1 MIERLFADAP
11 TSPVSRLWV
20 WRLLF
25 PPIRAFVML
34 FIEIGVHGREH
45 IPASGPYIVAS
56 NHINWKDPPVVSLAL
71 AIPIRWMAK
80 VEVFRWFVVGFLLR
94 GIGSIAVRRGESDRR
109 AMVTGLRVLEKGL
122 PLGVFPEGHRSEDGR
137 LLRGRPGIGLLA
149 ERTNALIVPCGI
161 TGTPTARFRLIR
173 RREVEISF
181 GPPFRVSDLPPEER
195 TDHQAVADAVMR
207 RIAAQLPEAMRG
219 MYA

>member
-11 TSPVSRLWV
+11 TAPVSRLWV

-25 PPIRAFVML
+25 PPIRAFVLL
-34 FIEIGVHGREH
+34 FIGIRVRGREH
-45 IPASGPYIVAS
+45 VPASGPYILAS

-80 VEVFRWFVVGFLLR
+80 AEVFRWFVIGFLLR
-94 GIGSIAVRRGESDRR
+94 GIGSIPVRRGESDRR
-109 AMVTGLRVLEKGL
+109 AMVTGLRVLERGL

-149 ERTNALIVPCGI
+149 ERTNALIVPCGVS
-161 TGTPTARFRLIR
+161 GTATSVVNLIR
-173 RREVEISF
+173 RRTVQISF
-181 GPPFRVSDLPPEER
+181 GAPFRVSDLSPEER
-195 TDHQAVADAVMR
+195 KDHQAVADAVMR
-207 RIAAQLPEAMRG
+207 RIAAQLPEPMRG

>member
-11 TSPVSRLWV
+11 TSPPSALWV

-25 PPIRAFVML
+25 PPIRGLVLL
-34 FIEIGVHGREH
+34 FIGIALQGREH
-45 IPASGPYIVAS
+45 VPTSGPYILAS
-56 NHINWKDPPVVSLAL
+56 NHINWKDPPVISLGL

-80 VEVFRWFVVGFLLR
+80 AEVFRWFIVGFLLR
-94 GIGSIAVRRGESDRR
+94 GIGSIPVRRGESDRR
-109 AMVTGLRVLEKGL
+109 AMVLGLRVLAKGL

-149 ERTNALIVPCGI
+149 ERTNALIVPCGVS
-161 TGTPTARFRLIR
+161 GTATSLLHLAGR
-173 RREVEISF
+173 RAVRISF
-181 GPPFRVSDLPPEER
+181 GPPFRVSDLAPEER

-207 RIAAQLPEAMRG
+207 RIAAQLPEPMRG

>member
-25 PPIRAFVML
+25 PPIRAFVLL
-34 FIEIGVHGREH
+34 FVDIGVHGREH
-45 IPASGPYIVAS
+45 IPASGPYIIAS
-56 NHINWKDPPVVSLAL
+56 NHIDWKDPPVVSLATS
-71 AIPIRWMAK
+71 IPIRWMAK

-94 GIGSIAVRRGESDRR
+94 GIGSIPVRRGESDRR
-109 AMVTGLRVLEKGL
+109 AMVTGLRVLQKGL

-149 ERTNALIVPCGI
+149 ERTNALIVPCGVA
-161 TGTPTARFRLIR
+161 GTPKVRPRLIR
-173 RREVEISF
+173 RRDVEIRF
-181 GPPFRVSDLPPEER
+181 GPPFRASDLSPEER
-195 TDHQAVADAVMR
+195 KDHQAVADAVMR
-207 RIAAQLPEAMRG
+207 RIAEQLPEDMRG

>member
-25 PPIRAFVML
+25 PPIRAFVLL
-34 FIEIGVHGREH
+34 FIGIGVRGREH
-45 IPASGPYIVAS
+45 IPASGPYILAS

-80 VEVFRWFVVGFLLR
+80 AEVFRWFVVGFLLR
-94 GIGSIAVRRGESDRR
+94 GIGSIPVRRGESDRR

-149 ERTNALIVPCGI
+149 ERTNAVIVPCGVS
-161 TGTPTARFRLIR
+161 GTATSVMSLIGR
-173 RREVEISF
+173 HRVEISF
-181 GPPFRVSDLPPEER
+181 GPPFRVSELTAEER
-195 TDHQAVADAVMR
+195 KDHQAVADAVMR
-207 RIAAQLPEAMRG
+207 RIAAQLPEPMRG